1 MATDTWRWA
10 IFGAAITLIGWG
22 LFRLIDSKGELK
34 SEISELSAKSASL
47 TAENRKLA
55 DQIDYFKNPANL
67 LNEARKQTNYRLPDE
82 KLIIIVPGTASGTAT
97 GAATST
103 K

>member
-22 LFRLIDSKGELK
+22 LFRLIATKGELNLEIAGL
-34 SEISELSAKSASL
+34 SEKSAGL
-47 TAENRKLA
+47 AEENRKLA
-55 DQIDYFKNPANL
+55 DQIDYFKNSANL
-67 LNEARKQTNYRLPDE
+67 LNEAKKQTNYRLPDE
-82 KLIIIVPGTASGTAT
+82 KLIIIVPGTASSSPTST
-97 GAATST
+97 GASA